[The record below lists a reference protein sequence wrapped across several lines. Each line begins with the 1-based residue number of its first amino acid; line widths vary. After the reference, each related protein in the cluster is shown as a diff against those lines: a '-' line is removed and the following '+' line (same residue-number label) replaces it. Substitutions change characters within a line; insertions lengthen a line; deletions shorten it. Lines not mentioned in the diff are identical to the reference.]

1 MIIFM
6 SRVVPV
12 NQSIEGTLKER
23 IMLVEDELIT
33 AMDIQRMLECV
44 GYEVSATV
52 SSGEEAVQKAR
63 DIKPDLII
71 MDIFL
76 STTMDGIEATDII
89 VNQLDIPVIFLTANT
104 DSNTLKR
111 ADKTKHYGYL
121 IKPIKQSDLGSI
133 ISTAIQRHIIENR
146 KRNEVQH

>member
-1 MIIFM
+1 M
-6 SRVVPV
+6 
-12 NQSIEGTLKER
+12 NQNIEGDLKER

-33 AMDIQRMLECV
+33 ALDIQRMLECV

-52 SSGEEAVQKAR
+52 TSGEEAVERAR

-76 STTMDGIEATDII
+76 SSSMDGIEASDII
-89 VNQLDIPVIFLTANT
+89 VKQMDIPVIFLTSNADT
-104 DSNTLKR
+104 NTLRR

-121 IKPIKQSDLGSI
+121 IKPIRQNDLDSI
-133 ISTAIQRHIIENR
+133 ISTAIQRHVIENMKKTNPR
-146 KRNEVQH
+146 TDNHLPS